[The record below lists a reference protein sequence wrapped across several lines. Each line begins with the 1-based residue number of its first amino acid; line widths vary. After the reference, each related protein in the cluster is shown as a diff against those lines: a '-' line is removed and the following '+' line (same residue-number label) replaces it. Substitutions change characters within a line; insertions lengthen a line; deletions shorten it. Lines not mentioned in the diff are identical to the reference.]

1 MSSYPWYWVLDIIY
15 VDECCFVQGSCS
27 GAVPATRSR
36 SNIARWAKPNLG
48 LALLHSFCPFLV
60 YFEERGHF
68 WQSHIGAV
76 PVTMVHW
83 DSQHCRVSRGA
94 KPNQGSGT
102 IAYTARCSR
111 HPHTHKQT
119 HTDTYSENHMDSN
132 MLYTPNCIGICK
144 VCSLNSEDLWL
155 RPRSP
160 LRRWGAVK
168 NIFGKPQF
176 SWPIYSLVVFRCFQW
191 NSRTFIW

>member
-1 MSSYPWYWVLDIIY
+1 MNVVLSKAA
-15 VDECCFVQGSCS
+15 VLVQCLLLGV
-27 GAVPATRSR
+27 GPRRIA
-36 SNIARWAKPNLG
+36 NIARWAKPNLG
-48 LALLHSFCPFLV
+48 LALLHSFCPFSV

-144 VCSLNSEDLWL
+144 VCRLNSEDLCL
-155 RPRSP
+155 RPRSNP
-160 LRRWGAVK
+160 EDEELWRIYLENYSSAD
-168 NIFGKPQF
+168 QF
-176 SWPIYSLVVFRCFQW
+176 TLWEYI
-191 NSRTFIW
+191 